1 LNSTSIVTIKKLKT
15 DQVPRSQEMAENTT
29 LSLIEQMESGLVLT
43 RAGAEAVMEELLCG
57 RMETPEIVRLLLALN
72 ARPVLVEE
80 LAGFATV
87 MRRHAAEVFAD
98 GEARPESMIDT
109 CGTGGDGFDA
119 FNISTAAAIVAAAGG
134 ARVAKHGN
142 RAASSRSGSAD
153 VLEALGVRI
162 DVPFARVGKGI
173 RELGIGFLFA
183 QAAHTAARHAAPAR
197 RQIGVRT
204 VFNLLGPLTNPAGAE
219 AQVLGVFSAEAIDLV
234 AATLAEL
241 GVRRAMVVH
250 GAGGLDEISLAGE
263 TLVAEVD
270 GGEIRRYSLT
280 PEDFGVARAPLEA
293 IRGGVPGEN
302 ANIIR
307 GIFGGECGA
316 RCDIVVVNAAAALVT
331 SGIAGDFREAAE
343 LARKILASGAAAE
356 KLAALARFTNDGVP
370 QRVKPD

>member
-1 LNSTSIVTIKKLKT
+1 LCIRKTKKFTRKAQGEQGRL
-15 DQVPRSQEMAENTT
+15 EMAANTT
-29 LSLIEQMESGLVLT
+29 LFLIEQMESGQVLT
-43 RAGAEAVMEELLCG
+43 RAGAEAVMQELLCG

-72 ARPVLVEE
+72 ARPILTEE

-98 GEARPESMIDT
+98 GELRPENMIDT

-197 RQIGVRT
+197 KQIGKRT

-219 AQVLGVFSAEAIDLV
+219 AHVLGVFSADAIDLV

-263 TLVAEVD
+263 TLVAEVHR
-270 GGEIRRYSLT
+270 GQIRRYTLA
-280 PEDFGVARAPLEA
+280 PEDFGVTRAPLEA
-293 IRGGVPGEN
+293 IRGGTPGEN
-302 ANIIR
+302 AAIIR

-316 RCDIVVVNAAAALVT
+316 RCDIVVVNAAAALVA
-331 SGIAGDFREAAE
+331 SGVAEDFMEAAE

-356 KLAALARFTNDGVP
+356 KLAELARFTHDGDSAVAT
-370 QRVKPD
+370 